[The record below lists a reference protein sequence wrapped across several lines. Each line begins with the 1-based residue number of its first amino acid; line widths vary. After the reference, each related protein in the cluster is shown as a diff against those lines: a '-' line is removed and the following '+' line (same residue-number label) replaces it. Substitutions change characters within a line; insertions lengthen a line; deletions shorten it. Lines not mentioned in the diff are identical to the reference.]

1 MFIQKILPFLLS
13 IFVSFIAFNIEAQIV
28 ISVGNPVDG
37 AEGSGNITFDVFI
50 EGGGVNTTGA
60 PITGS
65 IAYGGSGSAA
75 FDFTPVNSFSI
86 PIGANSTT
94 ITLVV
99 IDDLMDEGLESVA
112 VILSGSPSTGTY
124 GNTVATAYIIDNDGN
139 LIVSIGSPV
148 NGMEGS
154 TNVSYVIS
162 LDNGAV
168 NNTGTDLIGS
178 ISFSGTAS
186 SGVDYAGPTT
196 FVIPNGGSSTTL
208 TLVLPDDALLEC
220 DETVNATIT
229 GVSVGMVNP
238 AAMTSSAIIIDDEC
252 SSAGISIGS
261 PVDGTEGASP
271 VSFVVG
277 LDGGVVNSTGAAIT
291 GSVSYIG
298 TATDASDYIGVT
310 GFSIA
315 NGANS
320 TTISIAV
327 IDDILVECD
336 ETVLATISNP
346 SVGTINTSTSS
357 AIIVDDECSQVGIS
371 IGSPM
376 DGVEGGNDVSFVVSL
391 DGGVVN
397 ATGSAITGSVSYAGT
412 ATAAVD
418 FSEVTA
424 FSIPDGAS
432 STIISLTVLDD
443 VLLECDETVVA
454 TISNPSIGIINTANS
469 SAIIVDDECLAQYSI
484 SIGLPVDG
492 EEQVSDVAFTV
503 YLENGVINTTG
514 SAITGLINFTGTS
527 TPVDFG
533 SLPSIFSIP
542 DGQSSTSIVLSVLDD
557 NCIEM
562 VETVIATISNPS
574 TGSINISSLTANLID
589 DDATSASISIG
600 NPVDGFEGGSD
611 MSFDIFFD
619 NGLVNCSGAPITGE
633 VSFGGTATAGNDF
646 VNYITFAIP
655 DGSSYVTHLLPV
667 ADDVLDECDETVTA
681 MIFNPSVGVINPMA
695 DTSTAII
702 FDNDCTNNINELND
716 IQLKLYPN
724 PIRDQLS
731 VEADTRISSFVLY
744 DLNGRQILGEQLI
757 NSTSLIISFDQL
769 AKGSYII
776 QVDFEN
782 GRKYIDKLLK
792 K

>member
-1 MFIQKILPFLLS
+1 MSIQKILPFLLS
-13 IFVSFIAFNIEAQIV
+13 VFVSVVAFNSEAQIV
-28 ISVGNPVDG
+28 ISAGNPVDG

-65 IAYGGSGSAA
+65 ITYGGTATPGG
-75 FDFTPVNSFSI
+75 DFTPVNSFSI

-99 IDDLMDEGLESVA
+99 IDDLMDEGTESVTI
-112 VILSGSPSTGTY
+112 ILSGSPSTGTY
-124 GNTVATAYIIDNDGN
+124 GNMAITAGIIDNDG

-168 NNTGTDLIGS
+168 NNTGADLIGS
-178 ISFSGTAS
+178 ISYSGTAT
-186 SGVDYAGPTT
+186 SGVDYIGSTT
-196 FVIPNGGSSTTL
+196 FVIPNGASSTSL
-208 TLVLPDDALLEC
+208 TLVVPDDALLEC
-220 DETVNATIT
+220 DETVDATLT
-229 GVSVGMVNP
+229 NVNIGTINP
-238 AAMTSSAIIIDDEC
+238 SAMSASAIIVDDEC

-261 PVDGTEGASP
+261 PVDGMEGASP
-271 VSFVVG
+271 ISFVVG

-291 GSVSYIG
+291 GAISYVG
-298 TATDASDYIGVT
+298 TALDASDYIGVT

-336 ETVLATISNP
+336 ETVIATISNP

-371 IGSPM
+371 IDSPM
-376 DGVEGGNDVSFVVSL
+376 DGAEGGNDVSFVVSL
-391 DGGVVN
+391 DGGMVN

-412 ATAAVD
+412 ATASVD

-432 STIISLTVLDD
+432 STTISLTVLDD
-443 VLLECDETVVA
+443 VLLECDETVIA
-454 TISNPSIGIINTANS
+454 TISNPSIGTINTATS
-469 SAIIVDDECLAQYSI
+469 SAIIVDDECLAQYSL

-527 TPVDFG
+527 SPSDF
-533 SLPSIFSIP
+533 SFLPSTFTIP
-542 DGQSSTSIVLSVLDD
+542 DGQSSTLITLSVLDD

-562 VETVIATISNPS
+562 TETVIATISNPS
-574 TGSINISSLTANLID
+574 TGSINISSSTANLVD
-589 DDATSASISIG
+589 DDAAVASISIG
-600 NPVDGFEGGSD
+600 NPVDGFEGGND
-611 MSFDIFFD
+611 MSFDIFLD

-633 VSFGGTATAGNDF
+633 VSFGGTATSGNDF
-646 VNYITFAIP
+646 VNYITFTIP
-655 DGSSYVTHLLPV
+655 DGSSSVTHLLPI
-667 ADDVLDECDETVTA
+667 ADDVLDECDETVIAT
-681 MIFNPSVGVINPMA
+681 IFNPSVGVINSMA

-702 FDNDCTNNINELND
+702 FDNDCTNTINELKD
-716 IQLKLYPN
+716 VQLKLYPN
-724 PIRDQLS
+724 PVHDQLN
-731 VEADTRISSFVLY
+731 VAADKPISSYVLY
-744 DLNGRQILGEQLI
+744 DLNGRQVLGEQLI
-757 NSTSLIISFDQL
+757 NSTSFTISTDQL

-782 GRKYIDKLLK
+782 GSTYTDKLLK